1 MLKKTLA
8 VLLAVVMVCGMI
20 PLSVTQAFAA
30 EADSNPVGQD
40 DEYPVLEIPG
50 TTTAVFTEG
59 ESDYIFYKI
68 SPAEGGMYS
77 FYSTGDHDTIAALY
91 DSDISYLIDNDDNEG
106 SNFGFNYTL
115 EADKTYYLKL
125 WLYSYNYDDDGKINV
140 SLHVDKCSG
149 EDGGNSSSF
158 FSMKMMMILE
168 IFLILIL

>member
-8 VLLAVVMVCGMI
+8 VLLAVVMGCGMI

-77 FYSTGDHDTIAALY
+77 FYSTGDHDTLAALY
-91 DSDISYLIDNDDNEG
+91 DSDTSYLIDNDDTEG
-106 SNFGFNYTL
+106 IG
-115 EADKTYYLKL
+115 ADK
-125 WLYSYNYDDDGKINV
+125 GR
-140 SLHVDKCSG
+140 
-149 EDGGNSSSF
+149 
-158 FSMKMMMILE
+158 
-168 IFLILIL
+168 